1 MLSHELRQPLTNIAG
16 LVNMLMQHQVASDVD
31 RKELLGMIHSSVNK
45 LDDAIKALVKK
56 AAREL

>member
-1 MLSHELRQPLTNIAG
+1 MLI
-16 LVNMLMQHQVASDVD
+16 QHHVADDID
-31 RKELLGMIHSSVNK
+31 RKELLGMISSSVNK

>member
-1 MLSHELRQPLTNIAG
+1 
-16 LVNMLMQHQVASDVD
+16 
-31 RKELLGMIHSSVNK
+31 MIHTSVNK

>member
-1 MLSHELRQPLTNIAG
+1 
-16 LVNMLMQHQVASDVD
+16 MLMQHQVASDVD

>member
-1 MLSHELRQPLTNIAG
+1 VLS
-16 LVNMLMQHQVASDVD
+16 
-31 RKELLGMIHSSVNK
+31 MIHTSVNK

>member
-1 MLSHELRQPLTNIAG
+1 
-16 LVNMLMQHQVASDVD
+16 
-31 RKELLGMIHSSVNK
+31 MIHSSVNK

>member
-1 MLSHELRQPLTNIAG
+1 
-16 LVNMLMQHQVASDVD
+16 
-31 RKELLGMIHSSVNK
+31 MISSSVTK